1 MTSVYAWGDQTPAA
15 VSLPVHP
22 NSGYGVTA
30 CSMSISFA
38 CLCCEWGGG
47 RLGLRLRHN
56 GPVTHLFPLL

>member
-1 MTSVYAWGDQTPAA
+1 VVSLKMPKHWEHCALFIILGGGHMTSVYAWGDQTPAA

-38 CLCCEWGGG
+38 C
-47 RLGLRLRHN
+47 
-56 GPVTHLFPLL
+56 